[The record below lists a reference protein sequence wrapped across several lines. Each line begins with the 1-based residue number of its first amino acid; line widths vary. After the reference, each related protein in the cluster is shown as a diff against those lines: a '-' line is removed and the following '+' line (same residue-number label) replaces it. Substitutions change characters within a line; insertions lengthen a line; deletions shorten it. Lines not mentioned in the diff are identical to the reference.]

1 MSVVAIH
8 QPNYVPWAG
17 YFYKIAASDT
27 FVFLDDV
34 QFTKGGFINRN
45 KIKTSQGV
53 KWLSIPVHSRLG
65 WSIRDVRWSNFNW
78 AEKHIKTLRAAY
90 GKAPFF
96 EETCSW
102 MTKMLF
108 TEQADNVAE
117 LNIRIIK
124 SLSEQLNLGC
134 TFRCSSEFI
143 VSKERDVR
151 LMELTRLVGGDVY
164 LSGYG
169 GAKYQDRK
177 VFERVG
183 INVKYYDFAL
193 PEYSQ
198 LWGEFESGLSILD
211 VLFNCGFERASL
223 IVRSANRGC

>member
-17 YFYKIAASDT
+17 YFYKIAISDT

-53 KWLSIPVHSRLG
+53 KWLSIPVHTRIG
-65 WSIRDVRWSNFNW
+65 WTLREVRWSRPDW
-78 AEKHIKTLRAAY
+78 PEKHMKTLRSAY

-102 MTKMLF
+102 MADMVCA
-108 TEQADNVAE
+108 QPADNIAD
-117 LNIRIIK
+117 LNIRMIE
-124 SLSEQLNLGC
+124 SLSKQLDLQC
-134 TFRCSSEFI
+134 SFRCSSEFR
-143 VSKERDVR
+143 VSKERDMR
-151 LMELTRLVGGDVY
+151 LVELTKMAGGDVY

-169 GAKYQDRK
+169 GGTYQDANI
-177 VFERVG
+177 FERAG
-183 INVKYYDFAL
+183 IDVRYYDFASQQ
-193 PEYSQ
+193 YSQ
-198 LWGEFESGLSILD
+198 LWGRFESGLSILD
-211 VLFNCGFERASL
+211 MLFNCGFEGASR
-223 IVRSANRGC
+223 IVRSAHGGG